1 MLAMFQE
8 AAMDPEAAKAW
19 GSLFGAGIGIVLQ
32 IIIARFYGPET
43 LGMYYL
49 ALSLAA
55 VLSIFISVGYPWII
69 APVIARSEA
78 SKNMDELQEIQGFIR
93 MDILMA
99 TVLIGIPAAILI
111 WT

>member
-1 MLAMFQE
+1 MMTKLGTNSRASFLLTG
-8 AAMDPEAAKAW
+8 ARII
-19 GSLFGAGIGIVLQ
+19 GAGIGIVLQ

-78 SKNMDELQEIQGFIR
+78 SKNMDELQEIPHSGERSYQ
-93 MDILMA
+93 
-99 TVLIGIPAAILI
+99 
-111 WT
+111 